1 MNRDKAR
8 RSYWDHVWENTP
20 LVCAVDPDVLGLN
33 NYVNRKFHEYF
44 QKEFSGMD
52 TNDKRLLEI
61 GCASSQWLPYFVKE
75 FGFKVT
81 GIDSSEI
88 GCLKAREILSNAGV
102 TGEVLNAD
110 FLYPPADMSQAFDVV
125 ISFGVVE
132 HFENTVDC
140 INAFKEF
147 MNTSAVIITVI
158 PNLMGILG
166 LLQNILNKQ
175 VYDKHVP
182 LDNDM
187 LRRAHGLAGFGNL
200 KCNYFLSNS
209 LGLINLNGLNP
220 EQKSTRVKA
229 LLMRNLTRISKVVWK
244 IEETIDNFPTSK
256 LLSPYIIC
264 IGKITS

>member
-1 MNRDKAR
+1 MNIDKAGER
-8 RSYWDHVWENTP
+8 YWDHVWENTP
-20 LVCAVDPDVLGLN
+20 SLYAVDLHALGLN

-44 QKEFSGMD
+44 QKVFSGMD

-61 GCASSQWLPYFVKE
+61 GCANSQWLPYFVEE

-102 TGEVLNAD
+102 RGEVLNAD
-110 FLYPPADMSQAFDVV
+110 FFYPPAGMSRAFDVV

-140 INAFKEF
+140 INAFKQF
-147 MNTSAVIITVI
+147 MNTGAVIITVI

-166 LLQNILNKQ
+166 LLQKILNDQ
-175 VYDKHVP
+175 IYDKHVP

-187 LRRAHGLAGFGNL
+187 LQRAHDLSGFGNL

-209 LGLINLNGLNP
+209 FGIINLNGLNP
-220 EQKSTRVKA
+220 DQKRTRVKA
-229 LLMRNLTRISKVVWK
+229 LLMRNLSRLSKVIWK
-244 IEETIDNFPTSK
+244 IEETIGNFRASK